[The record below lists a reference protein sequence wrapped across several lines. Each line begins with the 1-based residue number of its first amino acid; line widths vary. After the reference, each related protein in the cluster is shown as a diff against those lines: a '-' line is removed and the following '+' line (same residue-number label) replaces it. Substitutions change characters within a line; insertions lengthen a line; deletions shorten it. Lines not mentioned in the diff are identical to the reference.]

1 MPSRHGDLRVPADRQ
16 AQRVLAVPTCGRR
29 MLYVRHR
36 GGSIQMAFLA
46 TLVLASGIMEGVS
59 AQPSA
64 MPIVVPFERVPFPY
78 IVIRVPVLGAPCEVL
93 LFDTGTNTTILAP
106 SLAARLGLVGGD
118 AAAIESIDG
127 ITHAIKGEVR
137 GVGFDGI
144 PATGSKVA
152 IAASAEGLRGLA
164 VSIAG
169 IYGHD
174 WLAGIDYLID
184 YASKRL
190 VLGSPGTLMIAPGGQ
205 QAGLVWSG
213 GRPALV
219 ASVRAHTVDWFS
231 ARFVLD
237 SAADHV
243 TLFGAASA
251 RLTPVADWNRSMTVE
266 TGFGR
271 REVVTA
277 PITVRIGGRN
287 RSVVAALHTEI
298 TNRDEDGLLPT
309 SLFRSVSVDTTRDIV
324 ILDAQLSSLH
334 TAERTTECGAALRQR
349 SQRASEP

>member
-1 MPSRHGDLRVPADRQ
+1 M
-16 AQRVLAVPTCGRR
+16 
-29 MLYVRHR
+29 
-36 GGSIQMAFLA
+36 
-46 TLVLASGIMEGVS
+46 
-59 AQPSA
+59 
-64 MPIVVPFERVPFPY
+64 
-78 IVIRVPVLGAPCEVL
+78 

-118 AAAIESIDG
+118 ATAIESING
-127 ITHAIKGEVR
+127 SAHAMKGEVR
-137 GVGFDGI
+137 GIGFDGI
-144 PATGSKVA
+144 PGPQSKVA
-152 IAASAEGLRGLA
+152 IAASVEGLRGLA
-164 VSIAG
+164 PSIAG
-169 IYGHD
+169 LYGHD

-190 VLGSPGTLMIAPGGQ
+190 VLGSPGTLIIAPG
-205 QAGLVWSG
+205 ARETGLVRSG

-243 TLFGAASA
+243 TLFGGAAA
-251 RLTPVADWNRSMTVE
+251 RLTPVADWMGTMTVE

-271 REVVTA
+271 REVATA

-287 RSVVAALHTEI
+287 RSVVAALHTHI
-298 TNRDEDGLLPT
+298 SNRDEDGLLPT

-324 ILDAQLSSLH
+324 ILDAQLSFLH
-334 TAERTTECGAALRQR
+334 TAERTTECGATPGHRA
-349 SQRASEP
+349 QRASEL